1 MGKNGSGPITGG
13 MIRCFSGAK
22 VLMHSQQIILFV
34 LGKSVD
40 ATPRE
45 CGMGHCCR
53 LGRGK
58 RNDRVL
64 LSSNHPVHGRDT
76 CRAPRYDTRYTYTRT
91 RVKHTYVRFITRI
104 RLCAYLYIYFL
115 HITRVHICIYIYIC
129 VFSTLLPAIMKRY
142 RDEIETI
149 NRVRRHRLVKFDR
162 LTLLDSGID

>member
-13 MIRCFSGAK
+13 MIRCFAGAK

-76 CRAPRYDTRYTYTRT
+76 CRAPRYATLYMYTH
-91 RVKHTYVRFITRI
+91 VHTCVPFITTYPSLYVFI
-104 RLCAYLYIYFL
+104 CICIFFAYNTHMCVYIYM
-115 HITRVHICIYIYIC
+115 Y
-129 VFSTLLPAIMKRY
+129 FSHFCRQ
-142 RDEIETI
+142 
-149 NRVRRHRLVKFDR
+149 
-162 LTLLDSGID
+162 

>member
-13 MIRCFSGAK
+13 MIRCFAGAK

-76 CRAPRYDTRYTYTRT
+76 CRAPRYTYTRIH
-91 RVKHTYVRFITRI
+91 VHIYMRFITRI
-104 RLCAYLYIYFL
+104 RLSTYLYIYFL
-115 HITRVHICIYIYIC
+115 HITRVHMYIYVYFPRFC
-129 VFSTLLPAIMKRY
+129 RQ
-142 RDEIETI
+142 
-149 NRVRRHRLVKFDR
+149 
-162 LTLLDSGID
+162 

>member
-1 MGKNGSGPITGG
+1 MGKNGSGPITSG
-13 MIRCFSGAK
+13 MIRCFAGAK

-76 CRAPRYDTRYTYTRT
+76 CRAPRYATRYTYTRIHTFYNTYPSLYVFIYIFFAYNT
-91 RVKHTYVRFITRI
+91 RTCV
-104 RLCAYLYIYFL
+104 YIYM
-115 HITRVHICIYIYIC
+115 C
-129 VFSTLLPAIMKRY
+129 VYFPRFC
-142 RDEIETI
+142 RQ
-149 NRVRRHRLVKFDR
+149 
-162 LTLLDSGID
+162 

>member
-13 MIRCFSGAK
+13 MIRCFAGAK

-76 CRAPRYDTRYTYTRT
+76 CGAPRYATLYMYTHVYTC
-91 RVKHTYVRFITRI
+91 VPFITRI
-104 RLCAYLYIYFL
+104 RLSTYLYVYIFFTYT
-115 HITRVHICIYIYIC
+115 HAYVYIYIYMY
-129 VFSTLLPAIMKRY
+129 FSHFCRQ
-142 RDEIETI
+142 
-149 NRVRRHRLVKFDR
+149 
-162 LTLLDSGID
+162 

>member
-13 MIRCFSGAK
+13 MIRCFAGTK

-76 CRAPRYDTRYTYTRT
+76 CRAPRYATLYMYTHVYTC
-91 RVKHTYVRFITRI
+91 VPFITRI
-104 RLCAYLYIYFL
+104 RLSTYLYVYIFFTYT
-115 HITRVHICIYIYIC
+115 HAYVYIYIY
-129 VFSTLLPAIMKRY
+129 VFFTLLSAIMKRY
-142 RDEIETI
+142 
-149 NRVRRHRLVKFDR
+149 HRWNWNHKPC
-162 LTLLDSGID
+162 

>member
-13 MIRCFSGAK
+13 MIRCFAGAK

-76 CRAPRYDTRYTYTRT
+76 CRAPRYATLYMYTHVYTCEP
-91 RVKHTYVRFITRI
+91 FITRI
-104 RLCAYLYIYFL
+104 RLSTYLYVYIFFTYT
-115 HITRVHICIYIYIC
+115 HAYVYIYIC
-129 VFSTLLPAIMKRY
+129 IFHTFVGNN
-142 RDEIETI
+142 ET
-149 NRVRRHRLVKFDR
+149 VSPVK
-162 LTLLDSGID
+162 LKS

>member
-1 MGKNGSGPITGG
+1 MGKNGSGPITGR
-13 MIRCFSGAK
+13 MIRCFAGAK

-76 CRAPRYDTRYTYTRT
+76 CRAPRYTYTRIHVYIHTFYNTYPSLYVFIYIFFAYNT
-91 RVKHTYVRFITRI
+91 RTYVYI
-104 RLCAYLYIYFL
+104 R
-115 HITRVHICIYIYIC
+115 
-129 VFSTLLPAIMKRY
+129 VFSTLLQAIMKRY
-142 RDEIETI
+142 RGEIETI